1 MTIVVIYLIFSA
13 ISGGVFMIHVH
24 GIAHQ
29 FRNPG
34 GFVVERME
42 GSGDYLL
49 LFLRSAAEFDPG
61 SGYVPVSEGHYIL
74 FRKDCPQKYR
84 KLDGMFIND
93 WMHFDFD
100 SYDNYFENL
109 GIPFNTPLALPDN
122 KPIFDLFMDIYSEFF
137 NDGVQHE
144 FIMDHKANALFHKF
158 SDLYSHSRRIQNF
171 SSKYSETL
179 ADIRQKILE
188 YRYTPSCPEEVAE
201 KLNISVSYLQHI
213 YTDCFGTSL
222 HKDIIKGR
230 IEHAA
235 QLLLQTQMSVTDV
248 AAACGYENLE
258 HFSRQF
264 KKYHGVAP
272 SKFRR

>member
-1 MTIVVIYLIFSA
+1 M
-13 ISGGVFMIHVH
+13 
-24 GIAHQ
+24 
-29 FRNPG
+29 N
-34 GFVVERME
+34 
-42 GSGDYLL
+42 LL
-49 LFLRSAAEFDPG
+49 W
-61 SGYVPVSEGHYIL
+61 I
-74 FRKDCPQKYR
+74 
-84 KLDGMFIND
+84 
-93 WMHFDFD
+93 
-100 SYDNYFENL
+100 
-109 GIPFNTPLALPDN
+109 T
-122 KPIFDLFMDIYSEFF
+122 
-137 NDGVQHE
+137 
-144 FIMDHKANALFHKF
+144 NALFHKF

-179 ADIRQKILE
+179 ADIRQQILE

>member
-1 MTIVVIYLIFSA
+1 
-13 ISGGVFMIHVH
+13 MIHVH

-29 FRNPG
+29 FRNPS

-61 SGYVPVSEGHYIL
+61 TGYVPVSEGHYIL

-84 KLDGMFIND
+84 KLDGMFI
-93 WMHFDFD
+93 
-100 SYDNYFENL
+100 
-109 GIPFNTPLALPDN
+109 
-122 KPIFDLFMDIYSEFF
+122 

-179 ADIRQKILE
+179 ADIRQQILE

>member
-1 MTIVVIYLIFSA
+1 M
-13 ISGGVFMIHVH
+13 
-24 GIAHQ
+24 
-29 FRNPG
+29 
-34 GFVVERME
+34 
-42 GSGDYLL
+42 
-49 LFLRSAAEFDPG
+49 
-61 SGYVPVSEGHYIL
+61 
-74 FRKDCPQKYR
+74 
-84 KLDGMFIND
+84 
-93 WMHFDFD
+93 
-100 SYDNYFENL
+100 
-109 GIPFNTPLALPDN
+109 
-122 KPIFDLFMDIYSEFF
+122 
-137 NDGVQHE
+137 
-144 FIMDHKANALFHKF
+144 
-158 SDLYSHSRRIQNF
+158 
-171 SSKYSETL
+171 
-179 ADIRQKILE
+179 ADIRQQILE